1 MEGFYFRDIF
11 LMVKVY
17 LKDLFL
23 ETKKQKIVCYYLKK
37 KKKKNFVD
45 ILAKTINI
53 FYPQNL
59 HRYIIAACQVNNT
72 RRIHLQVC

>member
-37 KKKKNFVD
+37 KKKEEFCR
-45 ILAKTINI
+45 
-53 FYPQNL
+53 YSSQNDKYFL
-59 HRYIIAACQVNNT
+59 SPKSPSLYHSS
-72 RRIHLQVC
+72 LSG